1 MVSFWEI
8 VERAG
13 AGPRMDEK
21 DFSMNIFKTATA
33 LAEEYDIQ
41 YDPEKPVP
49 TDNTLIDSVWE
60 AGLRFYVDVGAY
72 CVSTGRV
79 IRFTEDEIREMLD
92 KAPSQT
98 VLGEGKD
105 SVTQVARKIE
115 DPTRPVVC
123 AGIQTAIF
131 SDERMSYKIYKLCAQ
146 ERSADGIWGGLEARV
161 HDKYGVRAKHP
172 TEIYQYR
179 RNVKLLRQAVA
190 DAGRP
195 GMFVMNN
202 APTSDAT
209 IAMFSREDGLR
220 PTDPIP
226 VGLLSEMKISYDEM
240 KRTAFALA
248 YGSPRGSSH
257 SAVIG
262 GFSGGPNTAA
272 IVAVGGG
279 LMALTAGY
287 GQYVRP
293 GTVHMRIRSRA
304 CLPCIWT
311 AALACE
317 AFARNSHVASDNGD
331 HPAAGPGTK
340 QYFYELAA
348 YQIAVVTAGGHSKGG
363 TRKFNIGRT
372 ENFGTPIESKWQGE
386 VCKASAGIKREHA
399 NEIVREL
406 HSRYKDRLMD
416 APEGYTFEQ
425 LYDLKKD
432 EPKKEYLKMYEE
444 VKAEFE
450 EMGLNFE

>member
-8 VERAG
+8 VKRAET
-13 AGPRMDEK
+13 GPRVEEK
-21 DFSMNIFKTATA
+21 DFDMSIFKTATM
-33 LAEEYDIQ
+33 LAEEYDIR
-41 YDPEKPVP
+41 YDQESPVP

-60 AGLRFYVDVGAY
+60 AALKFYVNVGAY
-72 CVSTGRV
+72 CVSTGR
-79 IRFTEDEIREMLD
+79 IIKFTEEEIKEMLS
-92 KAPSQT
+92 KAPSEV
-98 VLGEGKD
+98 VLGEGRDAVK
-105 SVTQVARKIE
+105 QVARKIE
-115 DPTRPVVC
+115 DPTKPVVC

-131 SDERMSYKIYKLCAQ
+131 SDEKMSYKIYKLCAQ
-146 ERSADGIWGGLEARV
+146 EESADGIWGGLEARV
-161 HDKYGVRAKHP
+161 LGKYAVKAKHP

-179 RNVKLLRQAVA
+179 RNVQLLRKAVA

-195 GMFVMNN
+195 GMFIMNN

-248 YGSPRGSSH
+248 YGSPRGSAH
-257 SAVIG
+257 NAVIG
-262 GFSGGPNTAA
+262 GFSGGPDTAA
-272 IVAVGGG
+272 IVAVAGG
-279 LMALTAGY
+279 LMALTAGF

-293 GTVHMRIRSRA
+293 GTVHIRIRSRA

-317 AFARNSHVASDNGD
+317 AFSRNSHVASDNGD

-363 TRKFNIGRT
+363 TRKFNIGQT
-372 ENFGTPIESKWQGE
+372 ENFGTPLESKWQGE
-386 VCKASAGIKREHA
+386 ICKASAGIKRKLA
-399 NEIVREL
+399 NEIVKEL
-406 HSRYKDRLMD
+406 LSRYENRLID
-416 APEGYTFEQ
+416 APMGYTFEQ
-425 LYDLKKD
+425 LYDIEKE
-432 EPKKEYLKMYEE
+432 EPNREYLKMYGE
-444 VKAEFE
+444 VKTEFE
-450 EMGLNFE
+450 EMGLDFD